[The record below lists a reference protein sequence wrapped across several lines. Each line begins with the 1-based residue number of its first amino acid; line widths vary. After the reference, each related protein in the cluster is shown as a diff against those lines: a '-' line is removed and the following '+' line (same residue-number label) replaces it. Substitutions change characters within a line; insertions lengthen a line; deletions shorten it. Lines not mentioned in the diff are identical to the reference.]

1 MALTTVRSTGISSLP
16 SISGANLTSLPAGNL
31 TGTLPAIS
39 GANLTG
45 ISAGIT
51 MADNWRITT
60 DVTGTNSPLTS
71 NWEQVDTNGMGTI
84 GSAMTQSSGIFTFP
98 TTGIYQV
105 SFTGYLESTANQ
117 RYHSIQ
123 IYATTDNSS
132 YYHMTESSK
141 YMNYT
146 GNNAYSGVHCS
157 CYFDVTNT
165 SNCKIQFRYIPAT
178 SDTKLLGAS
187 SYSATHV
194 MFIRMGDT

>member
-1 MALTTVRSTGISSLP
+1 MPFTTLDLSKQSGTSLP
-16 SISGANLTSLPAGNL
+16 SSIVTASGLST
-31 TGTLPAIS
+31 
-39 GANLTG
+39 
-45 ISAGIT
+45 GIT

-105 SFTGYLESTANQ
+105 SFTGYLESSANQ
-117 RYHSIQ
+117 RFHSIQ

-141 YMNYT
+141 YMNFT
-146 GNNAYSGVHCS
+146 SNNAYSGVHCS
-157 CYFDVTNT
+157 TYFDVTDT
-165 SNCKIQFRYIPAT
+165 ANCKIQFRYIPAT
-178 SDTKLLGAS
+178 SDTKLIGGS
-187 SYSATHV
+187 SYNASHV
-194 MFIRMGDT
+194 MFIRLGDT

>member
-1 MALTTVRSTGISSLP
+1 MALIKARSRGINLADTFAFSGTV
-16 SISGANLTSLPAGNL
+16 SGAG
-31 TGTLPAIS
+31 G
-39 GANLTG
+39 
-45 ISAGIT
+45 GIT
-51 MADNWRITT
+51 VADNWRITS

-105 SFTGYLESTANQ
+105 SFTGYLDSTEQQ
-117 RYHSIQ
+117 RYHSLQ

-132 YYHMTESSK
+132 YNHMAESSV

-146 GNNAYSGVHCS
+146 SNTGYAGVHCS
-157 CYFDVTNT
+157 TYFDVTNT
-165 SNCKIQFRYIPAT
+165 SNCKIQFRYIPAG
-178 SDTKLLGAS
+178 SITKLLGAS
-187 SYSATHV
+187 SYNASHV